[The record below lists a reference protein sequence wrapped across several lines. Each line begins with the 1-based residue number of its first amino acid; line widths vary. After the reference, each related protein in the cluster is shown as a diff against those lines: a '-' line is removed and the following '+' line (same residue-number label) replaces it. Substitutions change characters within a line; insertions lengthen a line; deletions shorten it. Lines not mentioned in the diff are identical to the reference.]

1 MSEEVVINRLK
12 DIISQELDSNI
23 GREEIGDDMP
33 LFEDGLGL
41 DSVVL
46 VELIALV
53 EKDFRIKFADDE
65 LNPEAFSTVKILADT
80 VVAKQK
86 SALA

>member
-1 MSEEVVINRLK
+1 MAATTTIERLK
-12 DIISQELDSNI
+12 DTISEHLDVRI
-23 GREEIGDDMP
+23 ERDEIDTHTP

-53 EKDFRIKFADDE
+53 EKTFDIKFSDDE
-65 LNPEAFSTVKILADT
+65 LNPESFCTVAVLAD
-80 VVAKQK
+80 VVEAKL
-86 SALA
+86 ALPI